1 MIEFL
6 LGFILCF
13 IFLYLFS
20 SYFVEVPLPPTYQNS
35 NADTRVVCDY
45 IMECYDHLKDL
56 IYDLDD
62 RLDHLYHDSDS
73 EINTICDFV
82 EDYCLKLQN
91 LLIEIQE
98 SVEQKNNSK

>member
-13 IFLYLFS
+13 IVLYLFS
-20 SYFVEVPLPPTYQNS
+20 SYFVEVPPPPTYFNS
-35 NADTRVVCDY
+35 NVDTRVVCDY
-45 IMECYDHLKDL
+45 INESYDHLKDL
-56 IYDLDD
+56 IFDLDD
-62 RLDHLYHDSDS
+62 RLDHLYHDS

-82 EDYCLKLQN
+82 EDCFLKLQN

-98 SVEQKNNSK
+98 ILEQKNNSK

>member
-6 LGFILCF
+6 LGFIFCF
-13 IFLYLFS
+13 ILISILS
-20 SYFVEVPLPPTYQNS
+20 SYFVKVPMPPNYKNS
-35 NADTRVVCDY
+35 SDETRVVCDY

-82 EDYCLKLQN
+82 EDCCLKLQN

>member
-6 LGFILCF
+6 LGFIFCF
-13 IFLYLFS
+13 ILISILS
-20 SYFVEVPLPPTYQNS
+20 SYFVKVPLPPTYQNS

-62 RLDHLYHDSDS
+62 RLDHLSHDS
-73 EINTICDFV
+73 EINTICEFV